1 METIKACQR
10 IINSIFSNENGK
22 SVQSILITSSVKGE
36 GVSHIAASM
45 GDFLAKYR
53 HMKVCLVDASFTEP
67 SLHKIFNLE
76 NDNGLINVIENP
88 DTLNAMVRPTDTPN
102 LSIITSGATGQEWLE
117 ALQLGNIQFIIQELK
132 KKFDLVIF
140 DSSAVSQN
148 GHSLDIAPHVDGVIL
163 VVHAGHTRWEV
174 VQDSRDQFEG
184 VQAKLLG
191 VVLNRRKF
199 FIPSFLYRNL

>member
-1 METIKACQR
+1 METLKACQR

-22 SVQSILITSSVKGE
+22 SIQSILVTSSVRGE
-36 GVSHIAASM
+36 GVSRIAASM
-45 GDFLAKYR
+45 ADYLAKYR
-53 HMKVCLVDASFTEP
+53 HMKVCLVDASFTDP
-67 SLHKIFNLE
+67 SLHKIFNLG
-76 NDNGLINVIENP
+76 NDLGLINVIENP
-88 DTLNAMVRPTDTPN
+88 DTLDAIVRPTDVPN
-102 LSIITSGATGQEWLE
+102 LSVIPSGATGQEWLE
-117 ALQLGNIQFIIQELK
+117 ALQLEDIQNIIQELK

-174 VQDSRDQFEG
+174 VQDSKDQFDR

-191 VVLNRRKF
+191 VVLNRRKL
-199 FIPSFLYRNL
+199 FIPDFLYRNL